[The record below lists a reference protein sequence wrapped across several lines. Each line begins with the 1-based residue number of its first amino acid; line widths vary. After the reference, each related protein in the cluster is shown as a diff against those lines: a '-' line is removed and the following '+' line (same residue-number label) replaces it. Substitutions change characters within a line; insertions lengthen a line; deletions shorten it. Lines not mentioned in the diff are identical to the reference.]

1 MQNNRLLICLLLV
14 LLKDFDHNAA
24 AAAADGLP
32 FSSKNTYHLLIGQ
45 PNHDISTHLILATR
59 VPIKVQVFAWLLF
72 KDHLNSKPSRDLEA
86 RLLFIPRCMFG
97 ASIKETLICDVARDS
112 SVMPWLGLE

>member
-1 MQNNRLLICLLLV
+1 M
-14 LLKDFDHNAA
+14 DFDHNAA

-72 KDHLNSKPSRDLEA
+72 KDHLNSKVTSSTRPSPLTPFA
-86 RLLFIPRCMFG
+86 PG
-97 ASIKETLICDVARDS
+97 V
-112 SVMPWLGLE
+112 VYG